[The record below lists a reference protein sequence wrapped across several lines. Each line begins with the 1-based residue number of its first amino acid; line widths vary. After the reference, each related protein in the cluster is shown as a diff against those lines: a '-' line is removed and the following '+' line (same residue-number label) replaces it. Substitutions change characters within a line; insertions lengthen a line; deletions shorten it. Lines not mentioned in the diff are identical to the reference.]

1 MFGRGRELP
10 LNGARIVTNFLR
22 RDAVLFCRAQQF
34 VQHKAGHPPGFFLSA
49 LGPNSKWREGMMTRQ
64 QIERLAKRKSCPRCS
79 MEKTEGTALCRRCR
93 YKLPANMRIPL
104 EGIVRRKESVV
115 TGAIRAAANYFDI
128 HYQSIRN
135 FRGGRNRQ

>member
-1 MFGRGRELP
+1 
-10 LNGARIVTNFLR
+10 
-22 RDAVLFCRAQQF
+22 
-34 VQHKAGHPPGFFLSA
+34 
-49 LGPNSKWREGMMTRQ
+49 MTRQ

-104 EGIVRRKESVV
+104 EGIVRRRESVV
-115 TGAIRAAANYFDI
+115 TGAIRAAANYFDV
-128 HYQSIRN
+128 HYRSIRD